1 VRLKRVLAV
10 TLVVVLVV
18 VGAGVGALAWFTGRA
33 LPQTSGTLAV
43 PGLERPVTVVRDIA
57 GIAHIRAETVHDL
70 FMAQGFVHAQERM
83 WQMEVWRHISA
94 GRLAEMFGDSELDT
108 DRFIRTLGW
117 RQATERDVAAMAPEA
132 RAVVDAYADGVN
144 AWLDQERDSLGLA
157 FLVTGTKPEPW
168 TALDSIGWQK
178 AQAWNLGSNMREEL
192 FRFLADAR
200 LGDPAR
206 TDELFP
212 PYPDGAPVI
221 VPGPIDGAD
230 SGNTADAAPPAI
242 RHETPEAQATGW
254 RSIADLSGSIGR
266 IAGLDLGEGMVG
278 MHGVGSNNWV
288 VAPGLTTT
296 GGALLANDP
305 HLGIS
310 MPSIWYVNGLHCA
323 PVTDAC
329 PYDVAG
335 VSFPGVPAVV
345 LGHNARIAWGATNA
359 GPDTQDLFVEQ
370 ADPDDPSRYLFDGE
384 SRPFETRTE
393 QIRVKGAAEPVVQ
406 EVRQTAHGPIL
417 NDVEERLADA
427 PLMSLRWTATAEPDR
442 TFEAILGL
450 NTAGSFDEFRESL
463 ALYGTPSQ
471 NFVYADVDG
480 HIGYQLPGS
489 VPLRDGDPTGLRP
502 RPGADGTHEWTGNIP
517 FDELPSQLDPEA
529 GTIVTANN
537 AIVDASYPYYVADR
551 WDPGFRAEQAA
562 DGLLARGEDGL
573 TLDDMTELQVDTA
586 MGRARNAA
594 IWLIAAEPT
603 TDDGR
608 IVLDRILEWNGSCE
622 VESLGCAAWSMFEY
636 RLHRDVFDD
645 DLGSLARDYVG
656 TPPAQMV
663 IDALFDDP
671 EASWWD
677 DASTPSQETSPEIV
691 ARALDEAGLSLAT
704 WYGAP
709 TTWTWAR
716 LHTAAFQEATV
727 GSSGIGPLEWYFNDG
742 PHPVAGAYGA
752 LDNTYYRFSRA
763 YPDPLDPDY
772 VPIGPDRVFDVT
784 NLPSMRFAIDMT
796 NLDGARIV
804 ITTGQSGNPFDRHY
818 NDMIGP
824 WLSGETLP
832 LPFTQAA
839 IDEAAAQTLVLQP

>member
-1 VRLKRVLAV
+1 MRLKRVLAV
-10 TLVVVLVV
+10 VLVVVLVV
-18 VGAGVGALAWFTGRA
+18 VGAGIGALAWVTGRA
-33 LPQTSGTLAV
+33 LPQTSGTLTV
-43 PGLERPVTVVRDIA
+43 PGLERPVTVVRDVA
-57 GIAHIRAETVHDL
+57 GIAHIRAETAHDL

-94 GRLAEMFGDSELDT
+94 GRLSEMFGESQLDT

-132 RAVVDAYADGVN
+132 RAVVDAYAQGVN

-168 TALDSIGWQK
+168 TALDSVGWQK
-178 AQAWNLGSNMREEL
+178 VQAWNLGSNMDEEL

-200 LGDPAR
+200 LGDAAR

-212 PYPDGAPVI
+212 PYPEDAPVI
-221 VPGPIDGAD
+221 VPGPGDA
-230 SGNTADAAPPAI
+230 ADAAGTAPSSAARREI
-242 RHETPEAQATGW
+242 PEAQATGW
-254 RSIADLSGSIGR
+254 RSIADLGDSIGR
-266 IAGLDLGEGMVG
+266 IAGLDLGDGMVG

-288 VAPGLTTT
+288 AAPGLTTT

-310 MPSIWYVNGLHCA
+310 MPSIWYLNGLHCA

-359 GPDTQDLFVEQ
+359 GPDVQDLFLEQ
-370 ADPDDPSRYLFDGE
+370 ADPADPTRYLFEDE

-393 QIRVKGAAEPVVQ
+393 EIRVSGLAEPVLQ
-406 EVRQTAHGPIL
+406 EVRLTAHGPIL
-417 NDVEERLADA
+417 NDVEKRLADA
-427 PLMSLRWTATAEPDR
+427 PLMSLRWPAIAETDR

-450 NTAGSFDEFRESL
+450 NTAGSFEEFRESL
-463 ALYGTPSQ
+463 SLYGTPSQ
-471 NFVYADVDG
+471 NFVYADVEG
-480 HIGYQLPGS
+480 HIGYQLPGTI
-489 VPLRDGDPTGLRP
+489 PMRDGDPTGLRP
-502 RPGADGTHEWTGNIP
+502 RPGDGTHEWTGSIP
-517 FDELPSQLDPEA
+517 FDELPSLLDPEA

-537 AIVDASYPYYVADR
+537 AIVDTSYPYYVADQ
-551 WDPGFRAEQAA
+551 WDPGFRAESAA

-573 TLDDMTELQVDTA
+573 TLDDMTGLQVDTA

-594 IWLIAAEPT
+594 IWLIAAEPA
-603 TDDGR
+603 TDNGR
-608 IVLDRILEWNGSCE
+608 LVLDRILEWDGACGI
-622 VESLGCAAWSMFEY
+622 ESLGCAAWSMFEY

-645 DLGSLARDYVG
+645 DLGPLARDYVG
-656 TPPAQMV
+656 TPPAHLV

-671 EASWWD
+671 EAAWWD
-677 DASTPSQETSPEIV
+677 DASTPDRETSSGIV
-691 ARALDEAGLSLAT
+691 ARAFDEAGSSLAAS
-704 WYGAP
+704 YGEP
-709 TTWTWAR
+709 TNWTWGR
-716 LHTAAFQEATV
+716 LHTATFQEATI

-742 PHPVAGAYGA
+742 PHAVAGAAGA
-752 LDNTYYRFSRA
+752 LDNTYYRFARA

-772 VPIGPDRVFDVT
+772 VPVGPDRVFDVT
-784 NLPSMRFAIDMT
+784 TLPSMRFAIDMT
-796 NLDGARIV
+796 DLDGARIV

-818 NDMIGP
+818 NDLIGP
-824 WLSGETLP
+824 WRNGETVP
-832 LPFTQAA
+832 LPFTPAA

>member
-1 VRLKRVLAV
+1 MRLKRVLAV
-10 TLVVVLVV
+10 VLVVVLIV
-18 VGAGVGALAWFTGRA
+18 VGVGVGALAWVTGRA
-33 LPQTSGTLAV
+33 LPQTSGTLTVA
-43 PGLERPVTVVRDIA
+43 GLERPVTVVRDVA
-57 GIAHIRAETVHDL
+57 GIAHIRAESVHDL

-94 GRLAEMFGDSELDT
+94 GRLAEMFGESQLDS

-117 RQATERDVAAMAPEA
+117 RQATERDLAAMDPDA
-132 RAVVDAYADGVN
+132 RAVVDAYAQGVN
-144 AWLDQERDSLGLA
+144 AWLAQERDSLGLA
-157 FLVTGTKPEPW
+157 FLLTGTEPEPW

-178 AQAWNLGSNMREEL
+178 VQAWNLGSNMDEEL
-192 FRFLADAR
+192 FRYLADAR

-212 PYPDGAPVI
+212 PYREDAPVI
-221 VPGPIDGAD
+221 VPGPGPDA
-230 SGNTADAAPPAI
+230 ADAPDASHAPPSAT
-242 RHETPEAQATGW
+242 RRETPEAQATGW
-254 RSIADLSGSIGR
+254 RSIADLGDSIGR

-278 MHGVGSNNWV
+278 MHSVGSNNWV

-310 MPSIWYVNGLHCA
+310 MPSIWYLNGLHCA

-359 GPDTQDLFVEQ
+359 GPDAQDLFLEQ
-370 ADPDDPSRYLFDGE
+370 ADPADPTRYLFDGE
-384 SRPFETRTE
+384 SLPFETRTE
-393 QIRVKGAAEPVVQ
+393 EIPVKDAEPVLQ
-406 EVRQTAHGPIL
+406 EVRLTAHGPIL
-417 NDVEERLADA
+417 NDVEKRLADA
-427 PLMSLRWTATAEPDR
+427 PLMSLRWPAITETDR

-450 NTAGSFDEFRESL
+450 NTAASFEEFRESL
-463 ALYGTPSQ
+463 SLYGTPSQ

-480 HIGYQLPGS
+480 HIGYQLPGT
-489 VPLRDGDPTGLRP
+489 VPIRDGDPTGLRP
-502 RPGADGTHEWTGNIP
+502 RPGDGTHEWTGSVP
-517 FDELPSQLDPEA
+517 FDELPSALDPEA

-537 AIVDASYPYYVADR
+537 AIVDASYPYYVADQ
-551 WDPGFRAEQAA
+551 WDPGFRAELAA

-594 IWLIAAEPT
+594 IWLMASEPT

-608 IVLDRILEWNGSCE
+608 IVLDRILEWDGACE
-622 VESLGCAAWSMFEY
+622 IDSLGCAAWSMFEY
-636 RLHRDVFDD
+636 RVHRDVFDD
-645 DLGSLARDYVG
+645 DLGPLARDYVG

-671 EASWWD
+671 EAAWWD
-677 DASTPSQETSPEIV
+677 DIATVDRETSPEIV
-691 ARALDEAGLSLAT
+691 ARALDEAGSALAT

-709 TTWTWAR
+709 TTWTWGR
-716 LHTAAFQEATV
+716 LHTATFEEATI
-727 GSSGIGPLEWYFNDG
+727 GSSGIAPLEWYFNDG
-742 PHPVAGAYGA
+742 PHAVAGAAGA
-752 LDNTYYRFSRA
+752 LDNTYYRFARA
-763 YPDPLDPDY
+763 YPDPLDPDF
-772 VPIGPDRVFDVT
+772 VPVDVDRVFDVT
-784 NLPSMRFAIDMT
+784 TLPSLRFAIDMT
-796 NLDGARIV
+796 DLDGARIV

-824 WLSGETLP
+824 WGNGETVP
-832 LPFTQAA
+832 LPFTQTA